1 MDGYIYWM
9 DVKKK
14 WHGNLECIPIG
25 FVEKEDDS
33 KWSCRFFLF
42 LLDATRHVRFS
53 AIIFRLPIFLFV
65 HGQECSCAFLS
76 QPISIDCQVLFIF
89 FFSGRLCRN
98 RYCTFLDFQNRFDKV
113 CRIVFRF
120 VHRPLADS
128 FRRNLLQKWQCQC
141 LSGFLRVFQDLKS
154 GAHPYLPYDL
164 AVCSCMDIIYIRFSV
179 TYFLYSF
186 HSAWSFLFSLERAL
200 PEKFHFFI
208 EKIIRKSK
216 QTSHFNGMFITQS
229 RDCQ

>member
-1 MDGYIYWM
+1 MRISI
-9 DVKKK
+9 
-14 WHGNLECIPIG
+14 GNLIITG
-25 FVEKEDDS
+25 GIRLMKEY
-33 KWSCRFFLF
+33 
-42 LLDATRHVRFS
+42 
-53 AIIFRLPIFLFV
+53 
-65 HGQECSCAFLS
+65 
-76 QPISIDCQVLFIF
+76 CQVLFIF

-179 TYFLYSF
+179 TYFFIFISF
-186 HSAWSFLFSLERAL
+186 RMVFSLFFGKGSAREI
-200 PEKFHFFI
+200 PFFH
-208 EKIIRKSK
+208 RKNNK
-216 QTSHFNGMFITQS
+216 EEQAGFRQSHEPNHAEP
-229 RDCQ
+229 

>member
-1 MDGYIYWM
+1 M
-9 DVKKK
+9 
-14 WHGNLECIPIG
+14 
-25 FVEKEDDS
+25 
-33 KWSCRFFLF
+33 F

-76 QPISIDCQVLFIF
+76 ATHKYWLSGIVHFLFFGKIMH
-89 FFSGRLCRN
+89 

-128 FRRNLLQKWQCQC
+128 FRRNLLQNGNA
-141 LSGFLRVFQDLKS
+141 SAFQDLKS

-216 QTSHFNGMFITQS
+216 QGSGKAMNQITQS
-229 RDCQ
+229 RDCQLIMIFL